1 MARYGIVTDI
11 HGNLEA
17 LLAVLELLE
26 GKGIERIVCL
36 GDIVGYNADPDRCA
50 SLLRDCDALAI
61 GGNHDLIAVRKLG
74 FERCS
79 NKAMYSLSKTRKRLK
94 RDTAA
99 YLEAL
104 PGKGLLTERVLAVH
118 GGVRDPGQYMVGAR
132 QIRENAMF
140 LRADYPRVRL
150 CLYGHTHERKLYEV
164 EGDAVRE
171 LPLEQPLELSGERLY
186 FANPGSVDASRKRD
200 HKLAE
205 CAVFD
210 TASAR
215 FEFYRVEYDYA
226 SAESKARAAGYRIG
240 RWTDAI
246 YTLKRRLAPRRP
258 AATA

>member
-17 LLAVLELLE
+17 LLAALELLE
-26 GKGIERIVCL
+26 GKSIERIVCL

-61 GGNHDLIAVRKLG
+61 GGNHDLIATRKMG

-79 NKAMYSLSKTRKRLK
+79 NKAAYSLAKTRKKLRQE
-94 RDTAA
+94 TTA
-99 YLEAL
+99 YLETL
-104 PGKGLLTERVLAVH
+104 PNKGLLTERVLAVH
-118 GGVRDPGQYMVGAR
+118 GGVRDPGQYMIGAR
-132 QIRENAMF
+132 QVRENAMY

-150 CLYGHTHERKLYEV
+150 CLFGHTHERRLYGV
-164 EGDAVRE
+164 EGEAVRE
-171 LPLEQPLELSGERLY
+171 LPLEQPLDLSGERLY
-186 FANPGSVDASRKRD
+186 FANPGSVDASRKRG

-210 TASAR
+210 SATSR
-215 FEFYRVEYDYA
+215 FEFYRIEYDDNA
-226 SAESKARAAGYRIG
+226 TEAKARAAGYRIG

-246 YTLKRRLAPRRP
+246 YTLKRRLASRNR
-258 AATA
+258 AAAL